1 MTNSVRNQ
9 FLDLWS
15 GGVKNDYTYS
25 NLYIPEETALLVF
38 IKSSAIL
45 SKTLSINKK
54 KKYQVSGSKR

>member
-1 MTNSVRNQ
+1 MTNSVKNQ

-25 NLYIPEETALLVF
+25 NLYIPEETALLDF

-45 SKTLSINKK
+45 SKTLSKNKK
-54 KKYQVSGSKR
+54 KNIKLVEV

>member
-1 MTNSVRNQ
+1 MKNNVRNQ

-25 NLYIPEETALLVF
+25 NLYIPEETALLDF

-45 SKTLSINKK
+45 SKTLSKNKK
-54 KKYQVSGSKR
+54 KNIKLVEV